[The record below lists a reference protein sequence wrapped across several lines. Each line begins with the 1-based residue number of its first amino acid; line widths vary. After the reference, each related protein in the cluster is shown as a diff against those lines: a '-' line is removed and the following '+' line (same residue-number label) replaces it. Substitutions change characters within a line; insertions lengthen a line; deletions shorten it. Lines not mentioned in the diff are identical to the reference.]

1 MQHSLKLMRHPPPT
15 QLPQHG
21 RLAACWHLARPLSV
35 HPQPE
40 GASPGKGQIN
50 QLDLQLLLG
59 NEVTNGQ
66 AVVRFDSL
74 ALSFPLRASRLC
86 RGLIRLFPESL
97 TLAGLPI
104 YVARFPAAPLPVHS
118 IGTWHAPSYRANAF
132 STSQKPKTIV
142 HDEMY
147 VRVYKISYT

>member
-35 HPQPE
+35 QPQPE

-74 ALSFPLRASRLC
+74 AHSFTLRASRLC
-86 RGLIRLFPESL
+86 RG
-97 TLAGLPI
+97 
-104 YVARFPAAPLPVHS
+104 LPVHS

-147 VRVYKISYT
+147 VRVYKISFT